1 MTEKPSNRTRHVAF
15 RISPQD
21 YLTMAGAAERDRKP
35 PREWCRD
42 KILEAIRSRATHPG
56 EYAIMAELTATQA
69 ILIDLL
75 CALGHDGK
83 LSQQKAQGIVDAAHS
98 AKYKEAAELL
108 KYAYTQFQSGRLE
121 TASGQSA
128 GTKR

>member
-1 MTEKPSNRTRHVAF
+1 MSDSQKLTKSVTSKFTEADFQKLRLIAVH
-15 RISPQD
+15 
-21 YLTMAGAAERDRKP
+21 DRKCP
-35 PREWCRD
+35 AEWCRD
-42 KILEAIRSRATHPG
+42 KVLEAIQPRGTHPG
-56 EYAIMAELTATQA
+56 EYAIMAELSATQS

-83 LSQQKAQGIVDAAHS
+83 LSQQKAQAVVDAAHS

-108 KYAYTQFQSGRLE
+108 RYAYTQFQSGRLD

-128 GTKR
+128 GSKR